1 MAPDGFLQ
9 PLSDE
14 LQVSCVWIY
23 FEAFRKEEILK
34 ACFQEIEV
42 NLELE
47 ATTLTVGP
55 KKLVKDEQ
63 DMKVTL
69 SENFWV
75 GVPTHLIKHSRV
87 LLLYKVAALERLLLH
102 YKSLNVPL
110 PLKFNKSTIKSL
122 DATYDT
128 IDGHV
133 TTTLKELRTDID
145 KIHETTDTTI
155 MQILTYVIGAFTLL
169 NSITLLGILLYLTRK
184 LPRQQQLNIRSS
196 YIQGYSAQFMQIY
209 S

>member
-1 MAPDGFLQ
+1 M
-9 PLSDE
+9 
-14 LQVSCVWIY
+14 
-23 FEAFRKEEILK
+23 EEILK
-34 ACFQEIEV
+34 ACFQEIEA

-47 ATTLTVGP
+47 ATTLTVL
-55 KKLVKDEQ
+55 KKLVKDEP

-87 LLLYKVAALERLLLH
+87 LLLYRVAALERLLLH

-110 PLKFNKSTIKSL
+110 PLKFNKSTITSL